1 MFRYPPFNTPTFCNF
16 AATSP
21 SVVDRAEEEVRHALK
36 NLPEHVAAT
45 FRGLA
50 TDIKMDQHSQ
60 RADSEARW
68 DAVDGRLDHLTGLL
82 QMLVG
87 SKSSKGGRKAK
98 AGKVFSQHFEPARTV
113 LIMLGISQP
122 QPPLLARTPIV
133 MLSCQSP
140 MSHHPSSLSHP
151 QLHPFPTLPS
161 TSPIRLLIRVQL
173 IRSLSPST
181 RSQHLLAPIS
191 LRTPHCSLLA
201 FPSTRDSL

>member
-1 MFRYPPFNTPTFCNF
+1 MFHYPPFNTPTFRNF
-16 AATSP
+16 AATSL

-60 RADSEARW
+60 RADTEARW

-98 AGKVFSQHFEPARTV
+98 AKTGKVFGWH
-113 LIMLGISQP
+113 I
-122 QPPLLARTPIV
+122 
-133 MLSCQSP
+133 
-140 MSHHPSSLSHP
+140 
-151 QLHPFPTLPS
+151 
-161 TSPIRLLIRVQL
+161 
-173 IRSLSPST
+173 LSP
-181 RSQHLLAPIS
+181 HLANHVGYHS
-191 LRTPHCSLLA
+191 LDLL
-201 FPSTRDSL
+201 S